1 MFVTGVCVNNINSV
15 TNPQIKIKNFQ
26 KDITS
31 SIVSSLKFRNYLF
44 VRQSMVKE
52 RWYRHPVGFGRKGL
66 SQLFEGFFKVRSPG
80 WVGVGKVR
88 MFQSNNYILLAAPP
102 RVRNGHKH

>member
-1 MFVTGVCVNNINSV
+1 
-15 TNPQIKIKNFQ
+15 
-26 KDITS
+26 
-31 SIVSSLKFRNYLF
+31 
-44 VRQSMVKE
+44 MVKE

-80 WVGVGKVR
+80 WVGGGEVR

-102 RVRNGHKH
+102 RVRNGHKAFIPPVFECLHGHIKLIASKHGEVVSTPDCAY